1 MRIQLESA
9 SKNNV
14 LVQLA
19 EVEVWIV
26 QNLTENKLF
35 LLVKAALKMS
45 KRVNIGT
52 LNLWLGL
59 QNKKDSVIDLL
70 KAYLVD
76 VWGLQE
82 TEIPINFPENMLNS
96 GGFTIELENNTEKN
110 ELVFT

>member
-1 MRIQLESA
+1 
-9 SKNNV
+9 
-14 LVQLA
+14 
-19 EVEVWIV
+19 
-26 QNLTENKLF
+26 
-35 LLVKAALKMS
+35 MS

>member
-1 MRIQLESA
+1 
-9 SKNNV
+9 
-14 LVQLA
+14 
-19 EVEVWIV
+19 
-26 QNLTENKLF
+26 
-35 LLVKAALKMS
+35 MS

-96 GGFTIELENNTEKN
+96 GGFTIKLENNTEKN

>member
-1 MRIQLESA
+1 
-9 SKNNV
+9 
-14 LVQLA
+14 
-19 EVEVWIV
+19 
-26 QNLTENKLF
+26 
-35 LLVKAALKMS
+35 MS

-82 TEIPINFPENMLNS
+82 TEIPINFPESVFNS
-96 GGFTIELENNTEKN
+96 GGFSLELENNTEKK
-110 ELVFT
+110 ELDST